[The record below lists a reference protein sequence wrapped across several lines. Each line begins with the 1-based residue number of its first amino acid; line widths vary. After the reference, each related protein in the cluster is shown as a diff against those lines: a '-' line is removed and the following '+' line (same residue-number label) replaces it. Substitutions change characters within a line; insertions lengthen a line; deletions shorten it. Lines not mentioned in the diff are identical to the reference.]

1 MKEKQIEHEFQNG
14 LELLGKKIR
23 VSDYITNK
31 VIKGKT
37 QLLLVD
43 DKIIQFHK
51 DNNTGYW
58 VNTSTGKNIRLHREK
73 LRIELGLTQEQMKRY
88 DVHHIDGNKD
98 NNDIH
103 NLQLIN
109 KVKHATIH
117 AKKQVNEKIIKICE
131 QCGEEYQSSKN
142 VAHKQRFCSEKCKA
156 RYRRANGLNNTIRIC
171 KNCGKEFICDNT
183 SKKVFCTRSCAGK
196 YNYHKS
202 LK

>member
-14 LELLGKKIR
+14 LELFGKKIR
-23 VSDYITNK
+23 VSDYITDK

>member
-14 LELLGKKIR
+14 LELFGKKIR
-23 VSDYITNK
+23 VSDYITDK

-37 QLLLVD
+37 QLLVD